1 MHRHLIAS
9 GYLEAAA
16 TMERECNVGLTQW
29 IAADNIDL
37 PYVLNDFEEYFEFK
51 FQKKPV
57 LVRRNPD
64 HDEEGQRAKLPHGR
78 LPKINSASVKDV
90 KSTGLTPSMDRR
102 VGQGKPPK
110 AEGKDDLSFEVAGK
124 LIEAKPRQK

>member
-1 MHRHLIAS
+1 LIAS

-64 HDEEGQRAKLPHGR
+64 HDEEG
-78 LPKINSASVKDV
+78 
-90 KSTGLTPSMDRR
+90 
-102 VGQGKPPK
+102 
-110 AEGKDDLSFEVAGK
+110 
-124 LIEAKPRQK
+124 